1 MGPAMSKK
9 DKRFYVYGAPVWCLL
24 ENYRARMRSKV
35 LRVSL
40 ANRHSAQVI
49 DLANWKAAKNIPN

>member
-1 MGPAMSKK
+1 
-9 DKRFYVYGAPVWCLL
+9 
-24 ENYRARMRSKV
+24 V